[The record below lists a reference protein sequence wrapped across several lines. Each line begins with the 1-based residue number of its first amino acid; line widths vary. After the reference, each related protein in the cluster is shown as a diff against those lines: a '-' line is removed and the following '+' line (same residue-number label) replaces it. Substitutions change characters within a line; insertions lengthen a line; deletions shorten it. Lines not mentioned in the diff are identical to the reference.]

1 MGRLAVKVH
10 DIMFKCAC
18 SEVKQ
23 MVLNVRADSLQTA
36 GVWCKVATFH
46 MAHFLSQKWR
56 IDRRHFLRGLGVS
69 MSLPLLDCMHALR
82 ADTRQEKPRRSV
94 FIYLPNG
101 VNTHDYEL
109 TDSGSDYRFS
119 KILAPLEKH
128 RHQITPI
135 SGLYHPN
142 AFGVAHNATQTWLT
156 GAKHG
161 PSDRNT
167 ISVDQLIAQRT
178 GPKTRF
184 PSLEISNQGLPMA
197 VSADGITLP
206 TEKNPAAVFQSLFTE
221 PSGGVD
227 QQRRRLQRKQS
238 MLDLVLD
245 DAKSFANQLGKDDR
259 GRLEQYLVA
268 VREVEVR
275 TQRAE
280 AWLETP
286 RPQIEPGVASKLNR
300 DIQLERLGEYLRT
313 MYDIIVLAFQTDMT
327 RVVTFN
333 TGNEGTGPS
342 IPEIGIN
349 RDRHSLSHHNGDK
362 DLLDQL
368 TRSDVFNVQQFAYFL
383 QRLSET
389 DDGGVPLLDA
399 TMSLYGSG
407 LSYGNS
413 HGTTSL
419 PLVLAGGKGLGVKH
433 GAHVDFNKKV
443 QDFKGYGNGIRYY
456 HSPVNDK
463 AHFSN
468 LLLTMA
474 QQMGIETDRFA
485 DSNAVIS
492 EVLA

>member
-1 MGRLAVKVH
+1 M
-10 DIMFKCAC
+10 
-18 SEVKQ
+18 
-23 MVLNVRADSLQTA
+23 
-36 GVWCKVATFH
+36 AT
-46 MAHFLSQKWR
+46 FLSQKWR

-69 MSLPLLDCMHALR
+69 MALPMLDCMRSLR
-82 ADTRQEKPRRSV
+82 ADTTDENPRRSV

-101 VNTHDYEL
+101 VNTNDYEM
-109 TDSGSDYRFS
+109 TSSGADYQLS
-119 KILAPLEKH
+119 KILAPLQKY
-128 RHQITPI
+128 RHQISPI

-142 AFGVAHNATQTWLT
+142 AFGVAHNATQTWLS

-167 ISVDQLIAQRT
+167 ISVDQLMAQQT

-206 TEKNPAAVFQSLFTE
+206 TEKNPATIFQRLFTE
-221 PSGGVD
+221 PAGGVD
-227 QQRRRLQRKQS
+227 KQRRRLQRSQS
-238 MLDLVLD
+238 MLDLVLN
-245 DAKSFANQLGKDDR
+245 DAKSFANQLGHEDR
-259 GRLEQYLVA
+259 GRLDQYLVA

-286 RPQIEPGVASKLNR
+286 RPKIEPDVASQLNR
-300 DIQLERLGEYLRT
+300 YVQLERLGEYLRT
-313 MYDIIVLAFQTDMT
+313 MYDIIVLAFRTDMT

-342 IPEIGIN
+342 VPEIGIN

-368 TRSDVFNVQQFAYFL
+368 TRSDTFNVQQFAYFL

-389 DDGGVPLLDA
+389 DDAGAPLIDS

-419 PLVLAGGKGLGVKH
+419 PLVLAGGRGLGLRH
-433 GAHVDFNKKV
+433 GTHVDFNQKV
-443 QDFKGYGNGIRYY
+443 ETFKGYSEGIRHY
-456 HSPVNDK
+456 HSPVNSR

-474 QQMGIETDRFA
+474 QRMGVETESFA
-485 DSNAVIS
+485 DSNGVVS